1 VAGMVSSSA
10 QITELAP
17 LMAYTASLKG
27 AAIVSSSQQ
36 VQNYFTFAKTGSAN
50 TFYGNQSIS
59 GSSLVTGS
67 VGIGTSTIYSGAK
80 LHIVG
85 GILAVEP
92 TNGNTNSEILV
103 GRGLSSL
110 GTSAGSG
117 ITSKINFAF
126 EGSND
131 NFYQELGFITIN
143 ANQTR
148 VNSAA
153 DFYIST
159 KNAGASS
166 PNEKLRLTNTG
177 VLRLAMEGAGI
188 QFNGDTAEANALHDY
203 EEGTWTPT
211 MTFGGGATSLT
222 YNTQYGVYT
231 KIGNVVH
238 FAFRLILS
246 NKGSSTGAAAFGGLP
261 FTSANTNG
269 NFGAVPVAFADAV
282 VSFDKTLTWIVD
294 PNATTINVRYCN
306 GTNYADLNDTNF
318 TNSSNIIASGTYRTA

>member
-1 VAGMVSSSA
+1 MVSSSA

-17 LMAYTASLKG
+17 LMAYTASIKG

-80 LHIVG
+80 LHTVG

-131 NFYQELGFITIN
+131 NFYQELGFITTT

-148 VNSAA
+148 VNSSA

-166 PNEKLRLTNTG
+166 PTEKLRLTNTG
-177 VLRLAMEGAGI
+177 VLRLAGAGI
-188 QFNGDTAEANALHDY
+188 QFNGDTAEANSLDDY
-203 EEGTWTPT
+203 EEGTWTPVFAALT
-211 MTFGGGATSLT
+211 VGGTTT
-222 YNTQYGVYT
+222 YANRSGTYT
-231 KIGNVVH
+231 KIGNTV
-238 FAFRLILS
+238 FLRWGIKLAS
-246 NKGSSTGAAAFGGLP
+246 TTGAIGTMCITGLP
-261 FTSANTNG
+261 FAGADWGAYQSPHVSVSTGNLSSATYASQARMFIQSGGSVLEGRISTN
-269 NFGAVPVAFADAV
+269 ADTAWNV
-282 VSFDKTLTWIVD
+282 NEFDGDEWIIGEIFYNVS
-294 PNATTINVRYCN
+294 
-306 GTNYADLNDTNF
+306 
-318 TNSSNIIASGTYRTA
+318 